1 MEGGNDLDR
10 IKITKDQA
18 ITLIKYYAKD
28 LAIQTKLSILLED
41 VPFIDDVPDSLNEAK
56 TNILYHILSLYL
68 IAGREETKEILKRT
82 LLNIEFSDEDGDSQ
96 PYVIKFRDEFDNIL
110 NEYLYWLEYQLK
122 TGNLENIKD
131 LFIFTL

>member
-1 MEGGNDLDR
+1 MNR

-56 TNILYHILSLYL
+56 TRILCHILSLYL

-82 LLNIEFSDEDGDSQ
+82 LLNIEFNDEDGDSQ
-96 PYVIKFRDEFDNIL
+96 PYVIKFRDKFDNIL

-122 TGNLENIKD
+122 TRNLENIKD

>member
-1 MEGGNDLDR
+1 MNR

-28 LAIQTKLSILLED
+28 LAIQTKLSILLKD
-41 VPFIDDVPDSLNEAK
+41 IPFIDDVTYSLNEAE
-56 TNILYHILSLYL
+56 TNILCHILSLYL
-68 IAGREETKEILKRT
+68 IVGRDETKEILKST
-82 LLNIEFSDEDGDSQ
+82 LLNIEFVDADGDSQ
-96 PYVIKFRDEFDNIL
+96 PYVTKFLEEFDNIL
-110 NEYLYWLEYQLK
+110 NDYIDWLEYHLK